1 MAPTKK
7 IRVTYN
13 AWDEFVIPSSI
24 DLDKVYSYHVKY
36 NKLYIHLTENGETLI
51 IESKGFLENDDF
63 KYPDNLTDSETD
75 DSDYEFGDD
84 SDEEEEPLPKYKL
97 PPPKLKKK
105 LPAPKLK
112 SNRINN

>member
-24 DLDKVYSYHVKY
+24 DLDKVWRYHVKY
-36 NKLYIHLTENGETLI
+36 NKLYIQLKENDSETLI

-63 KYPDNLTDSETD
+63 KYPDNITDSDTD
-75 DSDYEFGDD
+75 DSDYEFGDS
-84 SDEEEEPLPKYKL
+84 SDEEEEEPLPKYKL
-97 PPPKLKKK
+97 PPPKI
-105 LPAPKLK
+105 K
-112 SNRINN
+112 SKPTNN